1 MLLGPLEV
9 CILHSDC
16 RALCA
21 SRQWWFHLITPI
33 SREGHGMPWS
43 HGNCWWVWTS
53 LPWICCRL
61 LISGMLRFTGFN
73 VGGATTSFGKAN
85 MRWEFV
91 FFSFFLNDDD
101 VYVAELMVLPYGVY
115 PFWTLGV
122 CVHPDLHVH
131 AQNLFNFPTTSVKLY
146 DFC

>member
-1 MLLGPLEV
+1 MVLGPLKV

-21 SRQWWFHLITPI
+21 SRQWWFHLITPV
-33 SREGHGMPWS
+33 SKEGHGMR
-43 HGNCWWVWTS
+43 GNYWQVWTS

-61 LISGMLRFTGFN
+61 LISGMLRVTGFLS
-73 VGGATTSFGKAN
+73 VGGATPSFGKAN

-91 FFSFFLNDDD
+91 FFFLNNDD

-115 PFWTLGV
+115 PFRTLGV

-131 AQNLFNFPTTSVKLY
+131 AQNLFSFWLPLWNCMTSIN
-146 DFC
+146 